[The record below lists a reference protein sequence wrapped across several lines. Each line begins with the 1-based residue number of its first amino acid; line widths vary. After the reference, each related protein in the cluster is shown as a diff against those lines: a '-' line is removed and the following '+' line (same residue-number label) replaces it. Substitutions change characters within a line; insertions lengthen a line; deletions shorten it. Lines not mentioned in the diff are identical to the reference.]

1 MPQTLYRTALDGE
14 KVPIAWH
21 LRPGDWA
28 IDMERFGPQLAIMM
42 QGILKLHAR
51 NDAHAK
57 RIGRYLV
64 YQFRVRAAE
73 QSWRQ
78 PYRVETLLKGAGVDV
93 DRKNPAR
100 FRQRVEAA
108 LDTLGSTVGLHRAS
122 SSCPRKRSP
131 DSTRNG

>member
-1 MPQTLYRTALDGE
+1 MTEHRFWEQNDESPA
-14 KVPIAWH
+14 PAA
-21 LRPGDWA
+21 PGDWT

-73 QSWRQ
+73 QS
-78 PYRVETLLKGAGVDV
+78 
-93 DRKNPAR
+93 
-100 FRQRVEAA
+100 
-108 LDTLGSTVGLHRAS
+108 
-122 SSCPRKRSP
+122 
-131 DSTRNG
+131 